1 MHLAIAAMYL
11 LLTIVII
18 FGVAWAICYVL
29 AHYAPQVPAQVQSF
43 VWLVAAILVIIK
55 LIFFLG
61 LVPGYAAEAPT
72 RAPVAVER
80 NHPPGHDP
88 RDLDGHIDR
97 GIKDGG
103 LHRDVQPFNG
113 YHGQPCV
120 RRLPLLVCQPH

>member
-1 MHLAIAAMYL
+1 MHLGIAAMYL
-11 LLTIVII
+11 LLAIVII

-29 AHYAPQVPAQVQSF
+29 RTFVPQVPPQVQSF
-43 VWLVAAILVIIK
+43 VWIIAAILVIIK

-61 LVPGYAAEAPT
+61 IIPGYAAEAPK
-72 RAPVAVER
+72 RAPVAAE
-80 NHPPGHDP
+80 HT
-88 RDLDGHIDR
+88 DR

-103 LHRDVQPFNG
+103 LHRNEQPFNG